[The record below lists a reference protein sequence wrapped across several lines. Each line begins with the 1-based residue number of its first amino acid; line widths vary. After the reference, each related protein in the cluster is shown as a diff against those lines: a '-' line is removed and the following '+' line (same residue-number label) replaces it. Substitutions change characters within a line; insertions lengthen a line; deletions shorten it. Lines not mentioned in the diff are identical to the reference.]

1 MSVVEFVI
9 ILAVLVMIGDVVVTQ
24 TEWIQFLTD
33 SFQAFIAFGNHHPWF
48 WIGMTGV
55 SIWGFFKIRKRI
67 KKKHSFVLQ
76 QNEVYLQKQLEEQIQ
91 QERLDFWASFSSQE
105 TIYEINRERIQQV
118 KQAVFDLQKNE
129 EETEDVHE
137 FESLE
142 HDLRQL
148 VISFLLLSNTQQDE
162 QQSKLMEA
170 VTLIEK
176 RLNLYKLQEQTQ
188 TMNQFE
194 KMTRLVEEKYQ

>member
-1 MSVVEFVI
+1 
-9 ILAVLVMIGDVVVTQ
+9 
-24 TEWIQFLTD
+24 
-33 SFQAFIAFGNHHPWF
+33 
-48 WIGMTGV
+48 MTGV

-129 EETEDVHE
+129 EETEDLHE